1 MRATTFV
8 AGGMPLAR
16 LPLARLLPAAAA
28 VAVLVLAVGCGGS
41 PATPSSPGPG
51 AAGPESPTVLRAAT
65 LQPGQ
70 PVPVPKGKRVLTLTG
85 MTSAANQG
93 RVVAFDRAGLDQL
106 RLVQVQ
112 VHEPWVKQDLAFRGV
127 WLQDLLEVAGAAAGV
142 TTLHITALDDY
153 QVDLTMTDVRAGGIM
168 LATSAGDGSAIPVGK
183 GGPTRII
190 FLNGVKS
197 GANAEQWIWSLK
209 TIDLR

>member
-8 AGGMPLAR
+8 AGGR
-16 LPLARLLPAAAA
+16 PLARLLPAAAA
-28 VAVLVLAVGCGGS
+28 VVVLALSVGCGS
-41 PATPSSPGPG
+41 PAPDPDPGAGPG
-51 AAGPESPTVLRAAT
+51 TGVGGAPSATVLRPAT
-65 LQPGQ
+65 LLPGHA
-70 PVPVPKGKRVLTLTG
+70 VPVPAGKPLLTLSG
-85 MTSAANQG
+85 KVSAANQG

-106 RLVQVQ
+106 SLLQVQ
-112 VHEPWVKQDLAFRGV
+112 VFEPWVKQDVAFRGV

-153 QVDLTMTDVRAGGIM
+153 TVDLAAADVRAGGIL
-168 LATSAGDGSAIPVGK
+168 LATSAGDGSELPVDK

-197 GANAEQWIWSLK
+197 GANAEQWIWSVK